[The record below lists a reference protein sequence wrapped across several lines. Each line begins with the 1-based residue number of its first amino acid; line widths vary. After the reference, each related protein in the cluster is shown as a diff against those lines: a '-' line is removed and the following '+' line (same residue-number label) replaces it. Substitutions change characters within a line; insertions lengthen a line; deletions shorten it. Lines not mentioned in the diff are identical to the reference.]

1 MRSQLFKFVK
11 NKIPKISPTE
21 LIALRSG
28 GTSIDRD
35 ILQGKIN
42 FPNFPKNKKI
52 QNKFPESKINKLLN
66 NFDMTQVYPNNNNDY
81 WIKYLAKE
89 KYFSFLI
96 DEKYNG
102 IKLSVNEMSDVLTK
116 ITSVDP
122 GLGVITMVPN
132 SLGPGELLTHYGT
145 EDQKNKYLPGL
156 AKGEYIP
163 CFGLTGPNNGSDA
176 TGNIDKGE
184 IIEVDGIKKIKIN
197 VNKRYITLAP
207 VANLMGIAFNLE
219 DPNNLLGKSGITLA
233 LVERGHPGLVQDT
246 HHNPLNAGFPNG
258 TIKGEF
264 IIDIDQVIGGEN
276 NIGNGW
282 KMLMDCLSAGRG
294 ISLPATANASS
305 KVASFGIINYIKVR
319 DQFGIK
325 LKDMEAI
332 KEKLNK
338 MVLNTWIIQSSV
350 KMTNDILDSGCSPSV
365 ISAIMKQQCTERGRE
380 VLNHAMDIHAGGSI
394 CIGESNFLEKYY
406 RSCPIG
412 ITVEGSNT
420 LTRSLIIFGQG
431 LNKSHPHIFPVLDS
445 VLNNDINKFGK
456 QFNNLLGH
464 VFSLYFK
471 TLNPLN
477 VFYKDRLERQVLDF
491 ATLTNFV
498 ALKGGALKREQIL
511 SGTMADIFSNLYLAI
526 SVRYYDNLYKSS
538 ELLTNYIVDKLIS
551 DNQEKINTVIKNMGI
566 ERIPILHLQ
575 KSKRTIDFK
584 EECNVFYEILN
595 NENILNE
602 IKKNIYLKGI
612 LNDFDKISKLHED
625 SKEYKNLKN
634 KIINV
639 GEYKN
644 KDINKDINKNI
655 NNIILTEYKSI
666 KIKNSESNL
675 PDTGKNYNVS
685 EKDKS
690 KRFRFMSESH
700 V

>member
-42 FPNFPKNKKI
+42 FPNFSKNKGI
-52 QNKFPESKINKLLN
+52 QNKFPESKINKLLE
-66 NFDMTQVYPNNNNDY
+66 NFDMKKVYPNKNNNY
-81 WIKYLAKE
+81 WINYLAKE

-96 DEKYNG
+96 DEKYDG
-102 IKLSVNEMSDVLTK
+102 IKLSVNEMSNILTK

-132 SLGPGELLTHYGT
+132 SLGPGELLTHYGS
-145 EDQKNKYLPGL
+145 EEQKNKYLPGL
-156 AKGEYIP
+156 ANGEYIP

-176 TGNIDKGE
+176 TGSIDKGE
-184 IIEVDGIKKIKIN
+184 IIEVNGIKKIKIN
-197 VNKRYITLAP
+197 INKRYITLAP

-219 DPNNLLGKSGITLA
+219 DPNNLLGRSGITLA
-233 LVERGHPGLVQDT
+233 LVERGHPGLIQDT

-282 KMLMDCLSAGRG
+282 KMLMECLSAGRG

-332 KEKLNK
+332 QEKLNK

-431 LNKSHPHIFPVLDS
+431 LNKSHPNIFPVLDS

-456 QFNNLLGH
+456 EFNNLLGH

-477 VFYKDRLERQVLDF
+477 VFYKDKLERQVIDF

-526 SVRYYDNLYKSS
+526 SVRYYHNIYKSS
-538 ELLTNYIVDKLIS
+538 ELLTNYIVDKLVS
-551 DNQEKINTVIKNMGI
+551 ENQEKINTVIKNMGI

-575 KSKRTIDFK
+575 KSKKSIDFK
-584 EECNVFYEILN
+584 EEHIVFNEILN
-595 NENILNE
+595 NENILTE
-602 IKKNIYLKGI
+602 IKKNIHLKGI

-625 SKEYKNLKN
+625 SNEYQNLKN

-644 KDINKDINKNI
+644 KETNNI
-655 NNIILTEYKSI
+655 DNIILKEPGEH

-675 PDTGKNYNVS
+675 PDTSKNYIIS